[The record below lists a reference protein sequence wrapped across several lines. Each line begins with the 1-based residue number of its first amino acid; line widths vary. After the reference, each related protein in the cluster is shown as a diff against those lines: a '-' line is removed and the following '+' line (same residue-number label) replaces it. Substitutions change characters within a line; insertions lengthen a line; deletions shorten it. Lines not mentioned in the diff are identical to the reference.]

1 MTRRFAIAVTT
12 LNLILMLC
20 VLAQKNPAGA
30 QDVAP
35 VLRGRALEIVDD
47 QGRTRAS
54 ITVHGATTVD
64 GQRYPEAVVFR
75 MIDPQG
81 RPNVKM
87 DTSAEGAGL
96 GLSWADREGGIAL
109 MAKTRKGVYLDVTGA
124 DGRKQTIAPP
134 R

>member
-1 MTRRFAIAVTT
+1 MT
-12 LNLILMLC
+12 
-20 VLAQKNPAGA
+20 
-30 QDVAP
+30 

-54 ITVHGATTVD
+54 ISVHGATTVD

-75 MIDPQG
+75 LIDPQG

-87 DTSAEGAGL
+87 ETSAEGAGL
-96 GLSWADREGGIAL
+96 GLSWADQEGGINL
-109 MAKTRKGVYLDVTGA
+109 MVKTRRGVFVEVSGA
-124 DGRKQTIAPP
+124 DGRKQTIVPP